1 MGWQVPN
8 RYNIRLKNGFSDG
21 KAPALHR
28 AGALPGKSVKIA
40 AVEIVDV
47 RLKLATDI
55 HVVCLNSAADVQ
67 SELVKIAR
75 PVKSILRLESG
86 QVFDLMTQ
94 ILEDAFTLH
103 FITPYTQIGFVTV
116 FRRPVSIPDLLS
128 QTEWRLFFIEASLS
142 CQTDNNKMAC

>member
-1 MGWQVPN
+1 M
-8 RYNIRLKNGFSDG
+8 LKNHCYFKG
-21 KAPALHR
+21 KAPALRR
-28 AGALPGKSVKIA
+28 AGALPGISVKIA

-47 RLKLATDI
+47 RLKLTTDI

-67 SELVKIAR
+67 SELFKIAR

>member
-1 MGWQVPN
+1 MGFKLLTYIDAVSLN
-8 RYNIRLKNGFSDG
+8 
-21 KAPALHR
+21 PA
-28 AGALPGKSVKIA
+28 S
-40 AVEIVDV
+40 
-47 RLKLATDI
+47 
-55 HVVCLNSAADVQ
+55 DVQ

-116 FRRPVSIPDLLS
+116 FRHPVSIPDLLS
-128 QTEWRLFFIEASLS
+128 QTEWRLFFIDASLS